1 MLTGLQGQQLC
12 ALLTAVISVV
22 IGDRPGDGGPR
33 VGSAELTVE
42 DVDLLHLVPEEVGAL
57 EVNRPLAV
65 VADDVLV
72 VGEVRLAADAGGHD
86 WCRVVLC
93 TNVSDDDNW
102 GVGPG
107 TSLATAD
114 ATDDGDGDDRGDE
127 GGASTYQHSII
138 YQIIIIIILT
148 SASFRP
154 SQSFSGAPLLWCR
167 TGALLLHKK
176 CCHCCTSITGTS
188 ITK

>member
-1 MLTGLQGQQLC
+1 MGLTGLQGQQLC
-12 ALLTAVISVV
+12 ALLIAVISVV
-22 IGDRPGDGGPR
+22 IGDRPEDGGSR

-86 WCRVVLC
+86 WCRVVHRGAQRC
-93 TNVSDDDNW
+93 TNVSDDNW

-107 TSLATAD
+107 TSLATA
-114 ATDDGDGDDRGDE
+114 AAGGDDGGDDRGDE
-127 GGASTYQHSII
+127 DGASTYQHSINGFI
-138 YQIIIIIILT
+138 G
-148 SASFRP
+148 SS
-154 SQSFSGAPLLWCR
+154 SSE
-167 TGALLLHKK
+167 
-176 CCHCCTSITGTS
+176 
-188 ITK
+188 